1 MEAVKE
7 KETETELTT
16 LTSLPPQASLSL
28 RILVIIVAIGAIY
41 FAKVILLP
49 ILIAAFIAL
58 FASPLVGSLERMRIP
73 KPVGSLL
80 LVAVL
85 IAVTA
90 YVSALLFEPALRW
103 LGAAP
108 VIGERLTEGLIG
120 VSESLGVNSKPDP
133 VAGTTA
139 IEEAMDSTLV
149 KLASMFAQSTLLL
162 AVQTVAVIIII
173 YFFLVYGDDLMR
185 NVVRAQGTFSDKRM
199 TVVMFQVIRDDISMY
214 ILWVSLINLGLGLC
228 TAGALAL
235 IGVEDPLLW
244 GALAAA
250 LNYAPYVGPFILTLI
265 LTAVGFS
272 ENESMFRILLAP
284 SVFLVLN
291 LIESQFITPTVLGRR
306 FNINPLLVVIWMF
319 IWGWLWG
326 VGGMLLAIPLLMCL
340 KLIFLHLRLIGDW
353 VEILSGNNYH
363 DESHSTGRKGLNVAK
378 LTKVS
383 TNPANKDY

>member
-1 MEAVKE
+1 MEAAKE
-7 KETETELTT
+7 KETELTT
-16 LTSLPPQASLSL
+16 LTSPPPQASLSL
-28 RILVIIVAIGAIY
+28 RILVIIVAIAAIY

-58 FASPLVGSLERMRIP
+58 FASPLVGSLEKMRIP

-85 IAVTA
+85 IAVTT

-103 LGAAP
+103 MGAAP

-272 ENESMFRILLAP
+272 ESESMFRILLAP
-284 SVFLVLN
+284 SVFLLLN
-291 LIESQFITPTVLGRR
+291 LVESQFITPTVLGRR

-340 KLIFLHLRLIGDW
+340 KLIFLHLRLVGDW

-363 DESHSTGRKGLNVAK
+363 DESHLPGRKGPNVAK